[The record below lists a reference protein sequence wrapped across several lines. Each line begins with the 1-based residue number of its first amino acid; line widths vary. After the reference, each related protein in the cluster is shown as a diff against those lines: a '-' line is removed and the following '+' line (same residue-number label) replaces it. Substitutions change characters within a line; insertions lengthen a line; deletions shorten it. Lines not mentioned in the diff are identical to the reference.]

1 MWLISLRPSA
11 RNFRAGRGTR
21 PSRCATPT
29 TTRATVSLPMP
40 GTSMSTVGPMWTPLF
55 ISARR
60 AGRPPRSPRKAWW
73 SPQLSSTSGAG
84 CGGERRAGDQAAYR
98 NMDNQGIM
106 HFPGFSREAAEFL
119 VKERTAGGVGVDTL
133 SLDYG
138 PSTNF
143 GAHFAVLPANRWG
156 IENLANL
163 GRIPPK
169 GATLFVGVPR
179 VQGASGGPS
188 RILAVW

>member
-1 MWLISLRPSA
+1 MEDIRAWEKKHGRVPREAAVLMW
-11 RNFRAGRGTR
+11 
-21 PSRCATPT
+21 
-29 TTRATVSLPMP
+29 
-40 GTSMSTVGPMWTPLF
+40 
-55 ISARR
+55 
-60 AGRPPRSPRKAWW
+60 
-73 SPQLSSTSGAG
+73 SGW
-84 CGGERRAGDQAAYR
+84 EQRAGDQAAYR

-106 HFPGFSREAAEFL
+106 HFPGFSPEAVEFL
-119 VKERTAGGVGVDTL
+119 VKERAIGGIGVDTL

-138 PSTNF
+138 PSTDF

-156 IENLANL
+156 IENLANV

-169 GATLFVGVPR
+169 GAILFVGVPR

>member
-21 PSRCATPT
+21 PSRCAAPT

-40 GTSMSTVGPMWTPLF
+40 GTSMGPVGPMWTPLF

-84 CGGERRAGDQAAYR
+84 CGGTRIPRGGWGGSGRGESGWERRAGDQAAYR

-119 VKERTAGGVGVDTL
+119 VKERTAGGVGVDPL

-143 GAHFAVLPANRWG
+143 GAHFAVLPAKRRG
-156 IENLANL
+156 IENLGNL
-163 GRIPPK
+163 GRLPP
-169 GATLFVGVPR
+169 
-179 VQGASGGPS
+179 QGGT
-188 RILAVW
+188 